1 MESARARL
9 TRRSP
14 RRGSIGRP
22 INTRL
27 IRTASVLLVFPLVL
41 IGLTVARPGPLPAP
55 QLPTT
60 FDGASAALLARELAL
75 DYPNRLPGTGGGLR
89 AADWYRDRLSLYALP
104 ITVDG
109 WREHVPGLG
118 TRQLRNIV
126 SVVPGRVRAAI
137 VVMAHRDNPGR
148 TPGAN
153 DNASGTA
160 ALIELARMYGT
171 SGAALEPVRPLHTL
185 VFVSTDA
192 GAFGGLGARRFARTW
207 RGRESVVAAV
217 VLDGLATSARPRIT
231 VGGAAGRSPSPAL
244 VRTVTARVEEVT
256 GREPIRSGWLDQLVA
271 LGLRFGEGEEAAL
284 LAAGLSA
291 VRLGNAVHTRQ
302 SSELD
307 NAGVVRPLEIG
318 RLGRAAQASLISL
331 DQAVGVSGGT
341 AAHVFVGSRALRG
354 WAIALFL
361 ATAIVP
367 FAACVFDLA
376 ARLRRRG
383 VSSLPALRALRRRLA
398 FWLFALAVLFVAS
411 YAGVFPRS
419 RSDLPL
425 PPTAPAVSD
434 WPIVGLLLVAA
445 VLLLAWLWSRSRLRP
460 TRAAD
465 EEQELAG
472 QVAALLLLAA
482 VAAMTAVVHPY
493 ALVFVLPS
501 LASWLWLPQL
511 RLAHGWVRDVV
522 YGIGLIGPM
531 LAVVTLAVQLDLGP
545 RVGLYALSLLT
556 SGVVPWP
563 LAIALAGW
571 AAAAAQLGA
580 VQAGRYTPRA
590 SRG

>member
-14 RRGSIGRP
+14 RRGSIDRP

-27 IRTASVLLVFPLVL
+27 IRSASVILVFPLLL

-55 QLPTT
+55 KLPAT
-60 FDGASAALLARELAL
+60 FDGASAALLARELAV

-89 AADWYRDRLSLYALP
+89 AADWYHDRLSLYELP
-104 ITVDG
+104 IAVDS

-118 TRQLRNIV
+118 TRELRNIV
-126 SVVPGRVRAAI
+126 SVVPGRIRAAI
-137 VVMAHRDNPGR
+137 VVIAHRDNPGR

-160 ALIELARMYGT
+160 ALIELARTYGT
-171 SGAALEPVRPLHTL
+171 SGTALEPLRPLHTL

-192 GAFGGLGARRFARTW
+192 GAFGGLGARRFAQTW
-207 RGRESVVAAV
+207 RGRDAVVAAV
-217 VLDGLATSARPRIT
+217 VLDGLATATRPRIT
-231 VGGAAGRSPSPAL
+231 VGGAGGRSPSPAL
-244 VRTVTARVEEVT
+244 VRTVAARMAEVT
-256 GREPIRSGWLDQLVA
+256 GREPSRPGWLDQLVA
-271 LGLRFGEGEEAAL
+271 LGLRYGEGEEAAL
-284 LAAGLSA
+284 LAGGLSA
-291 VRLGNAVHTRQ
+291 VRIGNAVHTRR
-302 SSELD
+302 SRELD

-318 RLGRAAQASLISL
+318 RLGRASQAALISL
-331 DQAVGVSGGT
+331 DQAVATAGGT
-341 AAHVFVGSRALRG
+341 AAHVFVGNRALRG
-354 WAIALFL
+354 WAVALFF

-383 VSSLPALRALRRRLA
+383 VSSLPAFRALRRRLA
-398 FWLFALAVLFVAS
+398 FWLFALVTLFVAS

-434 WPIVGLLLVAA
+434 WPIVGLLAVAA
-445 VLLLAWLWSRSRLRP
+445 ILLLAWLWSRSRLLP
-460 TRAAD
+460 TRAAG

-472 QVAALLLLAA
+472 QVSALILLAA
-482 VAAMTAVVHPY
+482 VGVTTAVVQPY

-501 LASWLWLPQL
+501 LATWLWLPQL
-511 RLAHGWVRDVV
+511 RLAQGWIRDVV
-522 YGIGLIGPM
+522 YGIGLVGPA
-531 LAVVTLAVQLDLGP
+531 LAIVTLAVQLDLGA

-580 VQAGRYTPRA
+580 IQAGRYAPPA
-590 SRG
+590 SRE